1 MVGLNNELVMQY
13 TKASTEYL
21 SMLDPQVY
29 GNIFDLR
36 TFEGF
41 TKYAYYCFSDHLL
54 DRKTPRNLVLAALA
68 MLLLFCLYYF
78 GKHAHRGGIRFAASK
93 ALTPLVML

>member
-1 MVGLNNELVMQY
+1 MQY

-36 TFEGF
+36 TVDGF
-41 TKYAYYCFSDHLL
+41 AKYAYYCFSDHLL
-54 DRKTPRNLVLAALA
+54 DRKTPRKLVLAV
-68 MLLLFCLYYF
+68 LLLFCLFYF
-78 GKHAHRGGIRFAASK
+78 GKQAHRGGIRFAASK